1 MLAVLSQCFLHHMN
15 YSKRRRNSNQC
26 CNKRDCS
33 KGKLSASKYAPSPS
47 LPFWLILGIKDFSES
62 CLPASHNPEKM
73 YFPKSLPQSGA
84 GTTQTF
90 GVCIMENS
98 KTQRLGVHAR
108 SQERNE
114 VVDGWRVLTQLW
126 PRFTSHSNLLTQFK
140 HPNEEFLREKTSDLL
155 CFSGGIAF
163 WVSFFLLS
171 VESFQAQEPHFHPS
185 FCRA

>member
-1 MLAVLSQCFLHHMN
+1 MKAACLPHITLRKCIFQNPFLKVELGQPRHLVFVLWRILKPRDWGSMQGARRGMKWWMDGEFLH
-15 YSKRRRNSNQC
+15 S
-26 CNKRDCS
+26 
-33 KGKLSASKYAPSPS
+33 
-47 LPFWLILGIKDFSES
+47 F
-62 CLPASHNPEKM
+62 
-73 YFPKSLPQSGA
+73 
-84 GTTQTF
+84 
-90 GVCIMENS
+90 
-98 KTQRLGVHAR
+98 
-108 SQERNE
+108 
-114 VVDGWRVLTQLW
+114 W